1 MELKVTPW
9 AGETP
14 PTAEELRQEL
24 EEQELHVYQ
33 WSNDPGDRYAG
44 HTHGYHK
51 IVYVL
56 SGSIKFDMATRHETL
71 TVRTGDK
78 LELPSGIRHS
88 ATVGQD
94 GVTCLEA
101 HIY

>member
-9 AGETP
+9 TDENQPTEETIR
-14 PTAEELRQEL
+14 ELLDQ
-24 EEQELHVYQ
+24 QDMKAYS
-33 WSNDPGDRYAG
+33 WSDEPEKVHAG

-56 SGSIKFDMATRHETL
+56 AGSIRFDFPVHHQTFTL
-71 TVRTGDK
+71 TLGDR
-78 LELPSGIRHS
+78 LDLPTGIRHS
-88 ATVGQD
+88 AIVGLE
-94 GVTCLEA
+94 GATCLEA